1 MLVFFL
7 FSNSYFNLLLFC
19 LFLCYQGIPEE
30 ELLRQQQELFQQAR
44 LQQAQV
50 LDCFCDGLAL
60 DNVESR
66 NTSSC
71 FMLQQPETTWLA
83 LQFSLL
89 CVSQVD

>member
-19 LFLCYQGIPEE
+19 LFFCYQGIPEE
-30 ELLRQQQELFQQAR
+30 EMLRQQQELLQQAR

-50 LDCFCDGLAL
+50 LNCFICDGLAL

-71 FMLQQPETTWLA
+71 FMLQQPEISV
-83 LQFSLL
+83 SL
-89 CVSQVD
+89 VDHLICIAV